1 MKDIEMRSEQHGGLH
16 LHVALVA
23 TEGDATPVV
32 HARSAAAPRSL
43 AHGVSL
49 LRLSV
54 PVRLLI
60 VAVASALLWGA
71 VLWALG

>member
-1 MKDIEMRSEQHGGLH
+1 MRSEQQGGLH

-23 TEGDATPVV
+23 TEGDATPVL
-32 HARSAAAPRSL
+32 HAHTAAPRPL
-43 AHGVSL
+43 AHGISL

-54 PVRLLI
+54 PARLLI
-60 VAVASALLWGA
+60 VAFASALLWGA